1 MISIIPPELRFSF
14 AIAFIFS
21 LQTQRT
27 VCLCCARTAGYFLVG
42 ESGALLFAA
51 KSWLPKKGVFTRKK
65 KSEHVAILFIYIYI
79 WWWWWWWSFQFL
91 SCLTLT
97 RSLFKFLICFSMCKV
112 LAFRN
117 TLKES
122 SMNSKT
128 ERISNSLSS
137 AGPKVH

>member
-1 MISIIPPELRFSF
+1 MISIIPPGLRFSF

-65 KSEHVAILFIYIYI
+65 NQNMWLFYLFIYI
-79 WWWWWWWSFQFL
+79 FGGGGGGGVFNFL
-91 SCLTLT
+91 
-97 RSLFKFLICFSMCKV
+97 
-112 LAFRN
+112 A
-117 TLKES
+117 
-122 SMNSKT
+122 
-128 ERISNSLSS
+128 
-137 AGPKVH
+137 A